1 MRGRKKFH
9 FSVSITCSLST
20 TLYFHLLQTERNGG
34 GGQPNAS
41 RCVLNGSF
49 SGAVMHKKQANGTQK
64 NDRQLH
70 GYSICQL
77 VTKYDISQVPTKSC
91 NNEDAWEQLLKME
104 KNVHF
109 ICLQFNRIYSQK
121 EIAIWFCSDRVSKF
135 EEKKDVDV

>member
-49 SGAVMHKKQANGTQK
+49 SGAVMHKKQANGTKKRPTTSWLLNMPTCNQIRYFTSSDQK
-64 NDRQLH
+64 LQQRGRVGATAEDGEKCAFYLS
-70 GYSICQL
+70 SI
-77 VTKYDISQVPTKSC
+77 
-91 NNEDAWEQLLKME
+91 
-104 KNVHF
+104 
-109 ICLQFNRIYSQK
+109 
-121 EIAIWFCSDRVSKF
+121 
-135 EEKKDVDV
+135 